1 MKYRL
6 TTTLK
11 TIHGNVLV
19 AGTKGT
25 VTADPEAGYLF
36 TPEPVWVSVND
47 FEPVPEPTT
56 EDVTI

>member
-36 TPEPVWVSVND
+36 TPEPVWLV
-47 FEPVPEPTT
+47 
-56 EDVTI
+56 